1 VNAER
6 RYRRTANRRAH
17 ALEAAIRALDRLAA
31 LPWEAKTRISLRMIV
46 RYLVGLRER

>member
-1 VNAER
+1 MSAER
-6 RYRRTANRRAH
+6 RYRRIANRRAH